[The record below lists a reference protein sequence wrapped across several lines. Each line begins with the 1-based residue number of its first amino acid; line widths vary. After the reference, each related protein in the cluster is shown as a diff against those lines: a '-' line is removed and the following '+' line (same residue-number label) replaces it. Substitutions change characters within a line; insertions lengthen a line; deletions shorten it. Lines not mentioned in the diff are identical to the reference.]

1 MKFGQLIDI
10 TWESIFFKK
19 SFAKCGGEA
28 IPKPFTKKSK

>member
-10 TWESIFFKK
+10 IWESIFFKK
-19 SFAKCGGEA
+19 SFAKCGVEA